1 MQGLY
6 KKVLRG
12 IYPKI
17 PNIFSNDLA
26 QTIKYLVQVAPQMRP
41 SCDKILEMP
50 IVRKKI
56 EKLFPNE
63 IFDDPNAELNLL
75 STIRVPK
82 NLLYLTDRLPKPQ
95 YDSDERRRREQEE
108 LLRWRTYEGTNKHHA
123 ENQSNQDRRGP
134 SDKRSKITTNDVQSI
149 NSGQA
154 QQLTSSIG
162 NKSKKLRKNS

>member
-50 IVRKKI
+50 IVRKKT
-56 EKLFPNE
+56 EKLFQND
-63 IFDDPNAELNLL
+63 IFEDQSEQVNLL

-95 YDSDERRRREQEE
+95 YDSDERRRRE
-108 LLRWRTYEGTNKHHA
+108 
-123 ENQSNQDRRGP
+123 
-134 SDKRSKITTNDVQSI
+134 
-149 NSGQA
+149 
-154 QQLTSSIG
+154 
-162 NKSKKLRKNS
+162 

>member
-1 MQGLY
+1 MTLKPPFRAEDMQGLY

-56 EKLFPNE
+56 EKLFPND
-63 IFDDPNAELNLL
+63 IFEDQNAELNLL

-82 NLLYLTDRLPKPQ
+82 NLLYLTDRLPKP
-95 YDSDERRRREQEE
+95 
-108 LLRWRTYEGTNKHHA
+108 
-123 ENQSNQDRRGP
+123 
-134 SDKRSKITTNDVQSI
+134 
-149 NSGQA
+149 
-154 QQLTSSIG
+154 
-162 NKSKKLRKNS
+162 